1 MDIYQ
6 KALKNPDPPKK
17 PASTT
22 TTPPSSTSTD
32 YNTRLP
38 PMNHNN
44 NNVDSMNYNYS
55 HDNGLFTGS
64 TTTTTTTNISNENS
78 NNNSSTNSP
87 NSRPSSTNTNTNAH
101 TSEEI
106 KNNVIRKKKNS
117 RRKHRNSHLGCGTC
131 KKRRIKCDET
141 LPACLNCL
149 KGKLHCAYLNL
160 DNNARNALRVAQYN
174 QTIRQ
179 EKLDANSSSS
189 TTTNINNNTKLI
201 DPSKDNI
208 LVQQQQPVGIVQSLA
223 HGTSIVP
230 PHPSTA
236 AAAGSQNAPMMA
248 TGPGSYPMA
257 ATVLPNNQTL
267 VTAVPQQLQA
277 SMSIPPFANSIL
289 APGIQANPSPS
300 ITTNNLNSSIA
311 NTTSNTNNNTNADMT
326 SSGSTSGNIQNIALA
341 PQVVQSPYGPMI
353 PLLTQSGSVVYA
365 PTHSLVPAQPSQLP
379 PQQLQNNVAFSNTT
393 VPATGTLPPP
403 MSQPSVL
410 STANTAATTSP
421 NIPPLA
427 APPPT
432 TGVAGTASTG
442 IMANVSP
449 VLTNKQQPSST
460 PITSS
465 AASVATI
472 ASQTIPV
479 KTGNGTSS
487 TASTSSPTTA
497 TVSPPGIANIL
508 PPPINTL
515 GNSSNGANSSGTDVF
530 KPNVSDS
537 SIKEVKSINDS
548 NGNTPP
554 STTTSAI
561 GNYGDGVK
569 LSPNSSMTNLKK
581 LTIREDN
588 NSGSDIKLPSITTLK
603 RESSKSPSETNGNVD
618 EKVPTISKLIT

>member
-1 MDIYQ
+1 MMDIYQ

-55 HDNGLFTGS
+55 HDNGSFTGS

-117 RRKHRNSHLGCGTC
+117 RRKH
-131 KKRRIKCDET
+131 
-141 LPACLNCL
+141 
-149 KGKLHCAYLNL
+149 
-160 DNNARNALRVAQYN
+160 Q
-174 QTIRQ
+174 
-179 EKLDANSSSS
+179 KLDANSSSS
-189 TTTNINNNTKLI
+189 TTANINNNTKLI

-267 VTAVPQQLQA
+267 VTAVPQQSQA

-326 SSGSTSGNIQNIALA
+326 SSGSTSGNIQNIAST

-479 KTGNGTSS
+479 KT
-487 TASTSSPTTA
+487 A

-537 SIKEVKSINDS
+537 SIKELKPINDS